1 MQSIIQSEVENTIDM
16 SKLRSL
22 IPSYCAVRKYD
33 SLRGK
38 TTLKEVMGKYTV
50 LIILWNL
57 HNKAHRVLNQAGHFF
72 VLSVRGPEKV
82 PVVFSSTGMSYRK
95 ELFITQ
101 SDPNVFERIL
111 PKDTLY
117 NKKRLQINNDSNTC
131 WRWCLVFAHMC
142 PMGLKKFQQ
151 LFSRPRVHL
160 TNPDALV
167 TALTLLSLY

>member
-1 MQSIIQSEVENTIDM
+1 MQAIVQNETEKTIDM
-16 SKLRSL
+16 AKLRSL
-22 IPSYCAVRKYD
+22 IPPYCAVRTYD

-38 TTLKEVMGKYTV
+38 TLKQVMGKYTV
-50 LIILWNL
+50 LIILWNI

-82 PVVFSSTGMSYRK
+82 PVIFSSTGMSYKK

-101 SDPNVFERIL
+101 SDPNIFERIL

-117 NKKRLQINNDSNTC
+117 NQKRLQLNNDSNTC
-131 WRWCLVFAHMC
+131 WRWAIVFTHLC

-151 LFSRPRVHL
+151 LFSRPTIHL
-160 TNPDALV
+160 TNPDTLV

>member
-1 MQSIIQSEVENTIDM
+1 MK
-16 SKLRSL
+16 KLGAL
-22 IPSYCAVRKYD
+22 IPPYCVVRKYD

-38 TTLKEVMGKYTV
+38 TLKEVMGKYTV
-50 LIILWNL
+50 LIILWNI

-101 SDPNVFERIL
+101 SDPTLFERIL
-111 PKDTLY
+111 PKDTIY
-117 NKKRLQINNDSNTC
+117 NTKKLQVNNDSNTC
-131 WRWCLVFAHMC
+131 WRFAIVFAHLC

-151 LFSRPRVHL
+151 LFSRPSVHL
-160 TNPDALV
+160 TTPDTLV
-167 TALTLLSLY
+167 TALTLMSLY